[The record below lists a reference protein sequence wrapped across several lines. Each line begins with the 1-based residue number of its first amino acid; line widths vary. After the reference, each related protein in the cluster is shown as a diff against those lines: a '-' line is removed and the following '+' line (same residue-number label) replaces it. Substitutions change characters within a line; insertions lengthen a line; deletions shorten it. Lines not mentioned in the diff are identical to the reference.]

1 MYEVILRHTVISVCA
16 LRQDR
21 IFRVICLL
29 KVTKAGKGR
38 LYRKP
43 LYGNGLGM
51 FIQMTNLKHAA
62 AHLENSKFINIRM
75 RLRTNECSYIHCEL
89 GRDFSREVLLCVQ
102 I

>member
-1 MYEVILRHTVISVCA
+1 MFAESDKGWKGKVVQKA
-16 LRQDR
+16 L
-21 IFRVICLL
+21 IW
-29 KVTKAGKGR
+29 KWM
-38 LYRKP
+38 
-43 LYGNGLGM
+43 GM